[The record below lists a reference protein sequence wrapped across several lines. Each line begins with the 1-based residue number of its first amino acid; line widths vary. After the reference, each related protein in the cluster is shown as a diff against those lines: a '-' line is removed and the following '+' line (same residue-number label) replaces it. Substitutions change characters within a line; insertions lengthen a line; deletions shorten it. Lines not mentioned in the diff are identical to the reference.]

1 MPTIKEQVQNVAKR
15 YRTWQIAVGVIAV
28 LAVIVGLVY
37 LIVSSNSRSDYA
49 VLYNELSAQDAGKI
63 AEKLKESKVQYKLED
78 GGSTIL
84 VPKDQVYETRIQLA
98 SEGLPESNLV
108 GYEIFDNTNLGMSDF
123 VQKLNYRRAMEGE
136 LARTINSL
144 EEVKSSRVHIVIPEK
159 ALFKEDQK
167 EPTASVTL
175 QLKPGKTISNASIL
189 GIQNLIAKSV
199 EGLNP
204 DNVTIIDYRGKIISQ
219 EAIDKNSIA
228 GLTASQ
234 QQMQMQTDQY
244 LTQKVQSLLDNVLGA
259 ENSSAKVTSDLN
271 FTQIERTI
279 TDYDPNRQVI
289 RSEQN
294 ITEKSQATDSLNFPA
309 VNSAKDQS
317 NTITNYEIPQTVERI
332 VNEVGNI
339 NRITVSVLVNGKTQI
354 VEKNGTKTLEYT
366 PRTSEELEQLTLAV
380 KNAVGFDPLRNDQIS
395 VLNVPF
401 DNSYYEELLKE
412 NKPVP
417 FIEKPENQ
425 KLILLI
431 VIILISV
438 FFMYRL
444 LHSKIIR
451 DRIRIAM
458 NLPKS
463 VELRRDEEV
472 GREMEFED
480 LKLSDEDLL
489 LMPAA
494 LPEQLMLGVPNV
506 GEENTP
512 ELSLS
517 ELGQESL
524 MRGDFSKA
532 TSSQLN
538 EDRMMKIEMKK
549 KIEEFIDTKVD
560 EGVRLVRLM
569 MGEEPEKEKN
579 KSTK

>member
-1 MPTIKEQVQNVAKR
+1 MPTIKEQVQNVTKR
-15 YRTWQIAVGVIAV
+15 FKTWQIAVSIVVVMAV
-28 LAVIVGLVY
+28 VVGLVY
-37 LIVSSNSRSDYA
+37 LIVSSNARSDYA
-49 VLYNELSAQDAGKI
+49 VLYNDLSAQDAGKI
-63 AEKLKESKVQYKLED
+63 AEKLKEIKVQYKLED

-98 SEGLPESNLV
+98 SEGLPESNMV

-204 DNVTIIDYRGKIISQ
+204 DNVTIIDNRGKIISQ

-244 LTQKVQSLLDNVLGA
+244 LTQKVQSMLDNVLGA

-271 FTQIERTI
+271 FTQIEKTI
-279 TDYDPNRQVI
+279 TDYDPNRQVV

-309 VNSAKDQS
+309 VNSSKDQS

-332 VNEVGNI
+332 INEVGNI

-366 PRTSEELEQLTLAV
+366 PRTPEELEQLTLAV

-425 KLILLI
+425 KLILLLA
-431 VIILISV
+431 IILISI

-451 DRIRIAM
+451 ERIRIAM

-463 VELRRDEEV
+463 VELKRDEEE
-472 GREMEFED
+472 GHEMEFED
-480 LKLSDEDLL
+480 LKISDEDLL

-494 LPEQLMLGVPNV
+494 LPEQLMLGVPNL

-512 ELSLS
+512 ELPLS
-517 ELGQESL
+517 ELGKESL
-524 MRGDFSKA
+524 TRGDISKA
-532 TSSQLN
+532 TASQIT

-569 MGEEPEKEKN
+569 MGEEPEKDKN
-579 KSTK
+579 RSAK

>member
-1 MPTIKEQVQNVAKR
+1 MPTLKEQAQNLSKR
-15 YRTWQIAVGVIAV
+15 FKPWQIALGSAV
-28 LAVIVGLVY
+28 LLAVIIGLIY
-37 LIVSSNSRSDYA
+37 IIVSSNARADYA
-49 VLYNELSAQDAGKI
+49 VLYNDLSAQDAGKI
-63 AEKLKESKVQYKLED
+63 AEKLKESKIQYKLDD
-78 GGSTIL
+78 GGNTIL
-84 VPKDQVYETRIQLA
+84 VPKDKVYETRIQLA
-98 SEGLPESNLV
+98 SEGLPESDMV

-136 LARTINSL
+136 IARTINTL

-159 ALFKEDQK
+159 ALFTEDQK

-175 QLKPGKTISNASIL
+175 QLKPGKTISSASIL

-204 DNVTIIDYRGKIISQ
+204 DNVTIIDNRGKIISQ
-219 EAIDKNSIA
+219 EAIDKNTIA
-228 GLTASQ
+228 GLTANQ
-234 QQMQMQTDQY
+234 QQLQIRTDQY
-244 LTQKVQSLLDNVLGA
+244 LTQKVQSMLDNVLGA

-279 TDYDPNRQVI
+279 TDYDPNRQVV

-294 ITEKSQATDSLNFPA
+294 ITETSQSTDSLNFPA

-354 VEKNGTKTLEYT
+354 IENNGTKTLSYT
-366 PRTSEELEQLTLAV
+366 PRSTEELEQLTLAV
-380 KNAVGFDPLRNDQIS
+380 KNAVGFDPTRNDQIS

-401 DNSYYEELLKE
+401 DNTYYEDLIKE
-412 NKPVP
+412 SEPVP
-417 FIEKPENQ
+417 FLEQPDNQ

-431 VIILISV
+431 ALVLISI

-444 LHSKIIR
+444 LHSKIIS

-458 NLPKS
+458 SLPKS
-463 VELRRDEEV
+463 VELKKEEEEV
-472 GREMEFED
+472 PEEEFED
-480 LKLSDEDLL
+480 LKISGEDLL

-494 LPEQLMLGVPNV
+494 LPEQLMLEMPNV
-506 GEENTP
+506 GEENVALIP
-512 ELSLS
+512 EA
-517 ELGQESL
+517 ELGKEAL
-524 MRGDFSKA
+524 AMRASADLSKA
-532 TSSQLN
+532 GVNQIT
-538 EDRMMKIEMKK
+538 EDRMMKIEMKR
-549 KIEEFIDTKVD
+549 KIEEFVDTKVD
-560 EGVRLVRLM
+560 EGVRLIRLM
-569 MGEEPEKEKN
+569 MGEEPEKQK
-579 KSTK
+579 K

>member
-1 MPTIKEQVQNVAKR
+1 MPTIKEQVQNVTKR
-15 YRTWQIAVGVIAV
+15 FKTWQIAVSIVVVMAV
-28 LAVIVGLVY
+28 VVGLVY
-37 LIVSSNSRSDYA
+37 LIVSSNARSDYA
-49 VLYNELSAQDAGKI
+49 VLYNDLSAQDAGKI
-63 AEKLKESKVQYKLED
+63 AEKLKEIKVQYKLED

-98 SEGLPESNLV
+98 SEGLPESNMV

-204 DNVTIIDYRGKIISQ
+204 DNVTIIDNRGKIISQ

-244 LTQKVQSLLDNVLGA
+244 LTQKVQSMLDNVLGA

-279 TDYDPNRQVI
+279 TDYDPNRQVV

-309 VNSAKDQS
+309 VNSSKDQS

-332 VNEVGNI
+332 INEVGNI

-366 PRTSEELEQLTLAV
+366 PRTPEELEQLTLAV

-417 FIEKPENQ
+417 FMEKPENQ
-425 KLILLI
+425 KLILLLA
-431 VIILISV
+431 IILISI

-451 DRIRIAM
+451 ERIRIAM

-463 VELRRDEEV
+463 VELKRDEEE
-472 GREMEFED
+472 GHEMEFED
-480 LKLSDEDLL
+480 LKISDEDLL

-494 LPEQLMLGVPNV
+494 LPEQLMLGVPNL

-512 ELSLS
+512 ELPLS
-517 ELGQESL
+517 ELGKESL
-524 MRGDFSKA
+524 TRGDISKA
-532 TSSQLN
+532 TASQIT

-569 MGEEPEKEKN
+569 MGEEPEKDKN
-579 KSTK
+579 RSAK

>member
-1 MPTIKEQVQNVAKR
+1 
-15 YRTWQIAVGVIAV
+15 
-28 LAVIVGLVY
+28 
-37 LIVSSNSRSDYA
+37 
-49 VLYNELSAQDAGKI
+49 
-63 AEKLKESKVQYKLED
+63 
-78 GGSTIL
+78 
-84 VPKDQVYETRIQLA
+84 
-98 SEGLPESNLV
+98 
-108 GYEIFDNTNLGMSDF
+108 
-123 VQKLNYRRAMEGE
+123 
-136 LARTINSL
+136 
-144 EEVKSSRVHIVIPEK
+144 
-159 ALFKEDQK
+159 
-167 EPTASVTL
+167 
-175 QLKPGKTISNASIL
+175 
-189 GIQNLIAKSV
+189 
-199 EGLNP
+199 
-204 DNVTIIDYRGKIISQ
+204 
-219 EAIDKNSIA
+219 
-228 GLTASQ
+228 
-234 QQMQMQTDQY
+234 
-244 LTQKVQSLLDNVLGA
+244 LDNVLGA

-279 TDYDPNRQVI
+279 TDYDPNRQVV

-309 VNSAKDQS
+309 VNSSKDQS

-332 VNEVGNI
+332 INEVGNI

-366 PRTSEELEQLTLAV
+366 PRTPEELEQLTLAV

-417 FIEKPENQ
+417 FMEKPENQ
-425 KLILLI
+425 KLILLLA
-431 VIILISV
+431 IILISI

-451 DRIRIAM
+451 ERIRIAM

-463 VELRRDEEV
+463 VELKRDEEE
-472 GREMEFED
+472 GHEMEFED
-480 LKLSDEDLL
+480 LKISDEDLL

-494 LPEQLMLGVPNV
+494 LPEQLMLGVPNL

-512 ELSLS
+512 ELPLS
-517 ELGQESL
+517 ELGKESL
-524 MRGDFSKA
+524 TRGDISKA
-532 TSSQLN
+532 TASQIT

-569 MGEEPEKEKN
+569 MGEEPEKDKN
-579 KSTK
+579 RSAK

>member
-1 MPTIKEQVQNVAKR
+1 
-15 YRTWQIAVGVIAV
+15 
-28 LAVIVGLVY
+28 
-37 LIVSSNSRSDYA
+37 
-49 VLYNELSAQDAGKI
+49 
-63 AEKLKESKVQYKLED
+63 
-78 GGSTIL
+78 
-84 VPKDQVYETRIQLA
+84 
-98 SEGLPESNLV
+98 
-108 GYEIFDNTNLGMSDF
+108 
-123 VQKLNYRRAMEGE
+123 
-136 LARTINSL
+136 
-144 EEVKSSRVHIVIPEK
+144 
-159 ALFKEDQK
+159 
-167 EPTASVTL
+167 
-175 QLKPGKTISNASIL
+175 
-189 GIQNLIAKSV
+189 
-199 EGLNP
+199 
-204 DNVTIIDYRGKIISQ
+204 
-219 EAIDKNSIA
+219 
-228 GLTASQ
+228 
-234 QQMQMQTDQY
+234 
-244 LTQKVQSLLDNVLGA
+244 LGA

-279 TDYDPNRQVI
+279 TDYDANRQVV

-332 VNEVGNI
+332 INEVGNI

-463 VELRRDEEV
+463 VELKRDEEV

-506 GEENTP
+506 GEDNTP

>member
-1 MPTIKEQVQNVAKR
+1 MPTIKEQVQNVTKR
-15 YRTWQIAVGVIAV
+15 FKTWQIAVSIVVVMAV
-28 LAVIVGLVY
+28 VVGLVY
-37 LIVSSNSRSDYA
+37 LIVSSNARSDYA
-49 VLYNELSAQDAGKI
+49 VLYNDLSAQDAGKI
-63 AEKLKESKVQYKLED
+63 AEKLKEIKVQYKLED

-98 SEGLPESNLV
+98 SEGLPESNMV

-204 DNVTIIDYRGKIISQ
+204 DNVTIIDNRGKIISQ

-244 LTQKVQSLLDNVLGA
+244 LTQKVQSMLDNVLGA

-279 TDYDPNRQVI
+279 TDYDPNRQVV

-309 VNSAKDQS
+309 VNSSKDQS

-332 VNEVGNI
+332 INEVGNI

-366 PRTSEELEQLTLAV
+366 PRTPEELEQLTLAV

-425 KLILLI
+425 KLILLLA
-431 VIILISV
+431 IILISI

-451 DRIRIAM
+451 ERIRIAM

-463 VELRRDEEV
+463 VELKRDEEE
-472 GREMEFED
+472 GHEMEFED
-480 LKLSDEDLL
+480 LKISDEDLL

-494 LPEQLMLGVPNV
+494 LPEQLMLGVPNL

-512 ELSLS
+512 ELPLS
-517 ELGQESL
+517 ELGKESL
-524 MRGDFSKA
+524 TRGDISKA
-532 TSSQLN
+532 TASQIT

-569 MGEEPEKEKN
+569 MGEEPEKDKN
-579 KSTK
+579 RSAK

>member
-204 DNVTIIDYRGKIISQ
+204 DNVTIIDNRGKIISQ

-309 VNSAKDQS
+309 VNSTKDQS

-463 VELRRDEEV
+463 VELRRDEEE

>member
-1 MPTIKEQVQNVAKR
+1 MPTIKEQVQNVTKR
-15 YRTWQIAVGVIAV
+15 FKTWQIAVSIVVVMAV
-28 LAVIVGLVY
+28 VVGLVY
-37 LIVSSNSRSDYA
+37 LIVSSNARSDYA
-49 VLYNELSAQDAGKI
+49 VLYNDLSAQDAGKI
-63 AEKLKESKVQYKLED
+63 AEKLKEIKVQYKLED

-98 SEGLPESNLV
+98 SEGLPESNMV

-204 DNVTIIDYRGKIISQ
+204 DNVTIIDNRGKIISQ

-244 LTQKVQSLLDNVLGA
+244 LTQKVQSMLDNVLGA

-271 FTQIERTI
+271 FTQIEKTI
-279 TDYDPNRQVI
+279 TDYDPNRQVV

-309 VNSAKDQS
+309 VNSSKDQS

-332 VNEVGNI
+332 INEVGNI

-366 PRTSEELEQLTLAV
+366 PRTPEELEQLTLAV

-417 FIEKPENQ
+417 FMEKPENQ
-425 KLILLI
+425 KLILLLA
-431 VIILISV
+431 IILISI

-451 DRIRIAM
+451 ERIRIAM

-463 VELRRDEEV
+463 VELKRDEEE
-472 GREMEFED
+472 GHEMEFED
-480 LKLSDEDLL
+480 LKISDEDLL

-494 LPEQLMLGVPNV
+494 LPEQLMLGVPNL

-512 ELSLS
+512 ELPLS
-517 ELGQESL
+517 ELGKESL
-524 MRGDFSKA
+524 TRGDISKA
-532 TSSQLN
+532 TASQIT

-569 MGEEPEKEKN
+569 MGEEPEKDKN
-579 KSTK
+579 RSAK

>member
-309 VNSAKDQS
+309 VNSTKDQS

>member
-244 LTQKVQSLLDNVLGA
+244 LTQKVQSLLDNVLGV

-401 DNSYYEELLKE
+401 DNTYYEELLKE

>member
-401 DNSYYEELLKE
+401 DNTYYEELLKE